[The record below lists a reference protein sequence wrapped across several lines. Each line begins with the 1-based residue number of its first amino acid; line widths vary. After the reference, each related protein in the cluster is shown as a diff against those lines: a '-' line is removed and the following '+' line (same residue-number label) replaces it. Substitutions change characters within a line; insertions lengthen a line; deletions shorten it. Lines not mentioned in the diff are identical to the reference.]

1 MNRAE
6 ALKLLESE
14 QYVVPE
20 GLDITVGY
28 FNPGD
33 ALGIAR
39 LFYAVYGDA
48 YPIDTYYIPECLVEE
63 NECGNLRSV
72 VARTSGGDVVAH
84 SALYR
89 SSSPN
94 PNLYEWGLALSLPS
108 YRTTRAVFDLI
119 PLINAL
125 VGHDGI
131 DGYFIETVCNHLVT
145 QKLAWNQKARQTALE
160 PALMPAST
168 YEIEQSAEGRV
179 GCIVFFRIATDCRR
193 TMYIPSSYREELAYL
208 MEELNL
214 DRGLREADLNPVAG
228 GGDMDVRQFDFA
240 GVARCTITSPGTDL
254 EEQLVNLEQELRA
267 RDYAQIQIYV
277 NLGEPWSGL
286 LVEML
291 RSMGYYL
298 GGLLPIWF
306 GNDGLLM
313 QKHFVD
319 PNFDSLNIYSK
330 RGYYIRDMVFRDWER
345 SQRR

>member
-1 MNRAE
+1 MNKKE
-6 ALKLLESE
+6 ALDFLVNE

-20 GLDITVGY
+20 GLDIEAGY
-28 FNPGD
+28 FKPAD

-48 YPIDTYYIPECLVEE
+48 YPIDTYYIPDRLIAE
-63 NECGNLRSV
+63 NECGNIRSI
-72 VARTSGGDVVAH
+72 VARTSSGDVVAH

-94 PNLYEWGLALSLPS
+94 PTLYEWGLSLSLPS
-108 YRTTRAVFDLI
+108 YRTTRAFFDLI
-119 PLINAL
+119 PLSNAL

-131 DGYFIETVCNHLVT
+131 EGYFIEAVCNHLIT

-179 GCIVFFRIATDCRR
+179 GCISFFRIAQDCRR
-193 TMYIPSSYREELAYL
+193 TLYIPFSYREELEYL
-208 MEELNL
+208 LGDLNL
-214 DRGLREADLNPVAG
+214 DRELCEAELYPAMSG
-228 GGDMDVRQFDFA
+228 GKLDVNRFDFA
-240 GVARCTITSPGTDL
+240 GVARCTVISPGTGL
-254 EEQLVNLEQELRA
+254 EKELTELEQELH
-267 RDYAQIQIYV
+267 DKGYALIQIYV
-277 NLGEPWSGL
+277 NLGQPWSGSV
-286 LVEML
+286 VEML
-291 RSMGYYL
+291 RNMGYYL

-319 PNFDSLNIYSK
+319 PDFDSLNIYSK
-330 RGYYIRDMVFRDWER
+330 RGKYIADMVRRDWER
-345 SQRR
+345 SRS